1 VIAPALP
8 PEEHSGSA
16 QLSEPPVE
24 QPNVGKPA
32 PSMLATVN
40 PLPNSNAIFVFT
52 ARFLSL

>member
-1 VIAPALP
+1 MIAPALP